1 MNTVLSM
8 KQVSKRFGQVFA
20 VENVSLTIEKGSS
33 VALLGPNG
41 AGKTTTIAMLLGL
54 TAPTHGEVKLFDKD
68 PSYPDVKVKIGAMLQ
83 DVSVPDRLTV
93 KETISMFCD
102 FYPKPMSVQS
112 LLSLSGLDTYASKMA
127 NSLSGGLKRRLQFA
141 IALAGDPDLLFLD
154 EPTVGMDVESR
165 HAFWKVI
172 QSLIEQQK
180 TVLLTTHDLQEA
192 EVLTKRILVMQKGK
206 LIADGTA
213 EQIKKSFSH
222 RFVSFQIDAVED
234 YEREFLAWS
243 EVSSVQRK
251 DGRLVLITDY
261 PDDIVRKIVE
271 AKIPFREIEV
281 KDSGLE
287 DAFIRIT
294 NQQNLEE
301 TN

>member
-1 MNTVLSM
+1 MQ
-8 KQVSKRFGQVFA
+8 QVSKRFGHAVA
-20 VENVSLTIEKGSS
+20 VENVTLNITKGDS

-54 TAPTHGEVKLFDKD
+54 TAPTAGSVKLFAKN
-68 PSYPDVKVKIGAMLQ
+68 PSHPDVKVRIGAMLQ

-93 KETISMFCD
+93 KEIIQMFCD
-102 FYPKPMSVQS
+102 FYPRPLPVKQ
-112 LLSLSGLDTYASKMA
+112 LLTLSGLDAYGNKIAS
-127 NSLSGGLKRRLQFA
+127 SLSGGLKRRLQFA

-165 HAFWKVI
+165 HAFWQVI
-172 QSLIEQQK
+172 QSLIERKK

-192 EVLTKRILVMQKGK
+192 EILTKRILVMQKGK

-213 EQIKKSFSH
+213 EQIKHSFSN
-222 RFVSFQIDAVED
+222 RFVSFKVASMEE
-234 YEREFLAWS
+234 YERQLSLWP
-243 EVSSVQRK
+243 EVSSLQRK
-251 DGRLVLITDY
+251 DDRLLLMTES
-261 PDDIVRKIVE
+261 PDEVVRKLVDKE
-271 AKIPFREIEV
+271 IPFREIEV

-294 NQQNLEE
+294 NQSNREGADS
-301 TN
+301 